1 MYIGLIVGTVASEIL
16 CSGRLSDWLIIR
28 LAKQNNN
35 IKTPEMRLWLS
46 YPAAILTAV
55 GMIVWGVSVD
65 KNYPWIVGQVA
76 LALCECLVALLMMI
90 ANRCSTVGSGIQMG
104 NTAVCSY
111 IFDAYPMQSMSTM
124 TFYAVMLNMSAF
136 IDPFFIVPWV
146 EIVGFTWTFSG
157 HAIITVFFCIPIL
170 ALVHRFGG
178 MLREKSGQPSWVN
191 PEFSS
196 DEIST

>member
-1 MYIGLIVGTVASEIL
+1 
-16 CSGRLSDWLIIR
+16 
-28 LAKQNNN
+28 
-35 IKTPEMRLWLS
+35 
-46 YPAAILTAV
+46 
-55 GMIVWGVSVD
+55 
-65 KNYPWIVGQVA
+65 
-76 LALCECLVALLMMI
+76 
-90 ANRCSTVGSGIQMG
+90 
-104 NTAVCSY
+104 
-111 IFDAYPMQSMSTM
+111 M

-146 EIVGFTWTFSG
+146 EIVGFTWAFAG

-178 MLREKSGQPSWVN
+178 ILRGKSGQPSWVN